1 MWLVRTFW
9 YQWTWLI
16 MVIRH
21 CGMRESLTLD
31 MFKSFSFDINNI
43 LQSWLLRMSLL
54 VFSLSHLLWPPLE
67 WFRMYLLQHLS
78 QNHID

>member
-1 MWLVRTFW
+1 
-9 YQWTWLI
+9 

-43 LQSWLLRMSLL
+43 LQS
-54 VFSLSHLLWPPLE
+54 
-67 WFRMYLLQHLS
+67 
-78 QNHID
+78 